1 MVGCGIDKITKT
13 HRSTDAH
20 THTYIWS
27 NQPQHLNRKYESN
40 PVYHCKSF
48 FCACPQCL
56 AFHIDNRSSVVLIS
70 NIQACVFIWTCAIV
84 YDAVQCSA
92 VQSLEA
98 RVHLFMD
105 TLPCTFIHAH
115 QKYHHHYPCFLIL
128 NMLTWTFA
136 FGWYLHHVPNSKLLA
151 YNLKP
156 KHTNLKQHTRNKPAL
171 PNDSCEFGQIYTHCC
186 HFIYIF
192 LL

>member
-1 MVGCGIDKITKT
+1 MSPVSSISYRQQIVGRINIKHSGMCVHMDV
-13 HRSTDAH
+13 R
-20 THTYIWS
+20 Y
-27 NQPQHLNRKYESN
+27 
-40 PVYHCKSF
+40 
-48 FCACPQCL
+48 
-56 AFHIDNRSSVVLIS
+56 SVR
-70 NIQACVFIWTCAIV
+70 
-84 YDAVQCSA
+84 CSA

-115 QKYHHHYPCFLIL
+115 QKYHHHHPCFLIL